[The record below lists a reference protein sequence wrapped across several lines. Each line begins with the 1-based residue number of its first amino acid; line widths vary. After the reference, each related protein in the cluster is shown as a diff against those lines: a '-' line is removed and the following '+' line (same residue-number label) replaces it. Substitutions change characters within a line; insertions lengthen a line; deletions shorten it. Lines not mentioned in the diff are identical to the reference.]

1 MHQSLASNRS
11 PASGGAGSVIFDS
24 NRSFASGNASSY
36 SLTEECLDRISD
48 PAGEGKRTF
57 VRVWAEAAR
66 TAARA
71 QDSLRKNGY
80 APSPIAGIP
89 ISVKDMLDVAGEV
102 TLAGTKAL
110 DDAPPA
116 AQDAPVIQ
124 RLKAAGA
131 VLVGRTNMA
140 QFAFSIV
147 GLNPHFGTPGNP
159 WDRTRIP
166 GGSSSGAAVSV
177 ADGMAIAAIG
187 SDTVGSIR
195 APAALCGIVGFKPT
209 QRSVPL
215 QGTIPLSVTLDTVGP
230 LARSV
235 ADCAM
240 VFAAIS
246 GEPWRELSPIDVMNL
261 RLAIPQTRVL
271 DELSPAV
278 SRAFERASRRLSE
291 AGAGLVD
298 SLFDYFGQIEA
309 RNGCGVIEYVDALA
323 WHKELLARRGH
334 DYDPNVRGRVEKG
347 ATIAAWEYA
356 AMQEWRKETIA
367 RFDKDTYAY
376 DAIIL
381 PTVAITA
388 PTMEECERDE
398 GAIRSKLLRNPSL
411 FNFLDRPAITIPIHA
426 PGEAPVGLMV
436 VGERDQDWRL
446 LSVAQALEA
455 VLAN

>member
-1 MHQSLASNRS
+1 MQYALASRRPS
-11 PASGGAGSVIFDS
+11 TGSGGGSAILES
-24 NRSFASGNASSY
+24 ARSFALGAASSL
-36 SLTEECLDRISD
+36 SLTEDCLARIAD
-48 PAGEGKRTF
+48 PAGEGKRAF
-57 VRVWAEAAR
+57 IKVWADEALI
-66 TAARA
+66 TAKA
-71 QDSLRKNGY
+71 QDSLRKVGF

-116 AQDAPVIQ
+116 AEDAPVVR
-124 RLKAAGA
+124 RLKASGA
-131 VLVGRTNMA
+131 VLTGRTNMA

-177 ADGMAIAAIG
+177 ADGMSVAAIG

-230 LARSV
+230 LARTV
-235 ADCAM
+235 HDCAL
-240 VFAAIS
+240 VYATIS
-246 GEPWRELSPIDVMNL
+246 GQPRRALQPFGVKGL
-261 RLAIPQTRVL
+261 RLAVPQTRVL
-271 DELSPAV
+271 DDLTPAV
-278 SRAFERASRRLSE
+278 SRAFQWASALLSE

-298 SLFDYFGQIEA
+298 MRFGYFEDIESK
-309 RNGCGVIEYVDALA
+309 NGCGVIEHVDALA
-323 WHKELLARRGH
+323 WHKELLDRRGR
-334 DYDPNVRGRVEKG
+334 DYDPNVRARVEKG
-347 ATIAAWEYA
+347 ATFAAWEYA
-356 AMQEWRKETIA
+356 AMQEWRKDAIA
-367 RFDKDTYAY
+367 RFDKDTVAF
-376 DAIIL
+376 DALIL
-381 PTVAITA
+381 PTVATTA
-388 PTMEECERDE
+388 PTIDECERDE
-398 GAIRSKLLRNPSL
+398 SNVRSKLLRNPSL
-411 FNFLDRPAITIPIHA
+411 FNFLDRPAITIPIHL

-446 LSVAQALEA
+446 LGVARALES
-455 VLAN
+455 VVSS

>member
-1 MHQSLASNRS
+1 MQYALTGNRPS
-11 PASGGAGSVIFDS
+11 TIGGGRSIILESA
-24 NRSFASGNASSY
+24 RSFALGTASSL
-36 SLTEECLDRISD
+36 SLTEDCLTRIFN

-57 VRVWAEAAR
+57 LKVWSDEAR
-66 TAARA
+66 TAAKA
-71 QDSLRKNGY
+71 QDSLRKIGF
-80 APSPIAGIP
+80 AASPIAGIP

-116 AQDAPVIQ
+116 AEDAPVVR

-131 VLVGRTNMA
+131 VLIGRTNMA

-177 ADGMAIAAIG
+177 ADGMSVAAIG

-215 QGTIPLSVTLDTVGP
+215 KGTIPLSVTLDTVGP
-230 LARSV
+230 LARNV
-235 ADCAM
+235 HDCAL
-240 VFAAIS
+240 VYATIS
-246 GEPWRELSPIDVMNL
+246 GEPWRELRPLGVKGL

-278 SRAFERASRRLSE
+278 SRAFQRAGALLSE
-291 AGAGLVD
+291 SGARLVD
-298 SLFDYFGQIEA
+298 ASFGYFEEIESK
-309 RNGCGVIEYVDALA
+309 NGCGVIEYVDALA
-323 WHKELLARRGH
+323 WHKELLDRRGH

-347 ATIAAWEYA
+347 ASISAWEYA
-356 AMQEWRKETIA
+356 AMQEWRKDVIA
-367 RFDKDTYAY
+367 QFDKDTFAF
-376 DAIIL
+376 DALIL
-381 PTVAITA
+381 PTVATTA
-388 PTMEECERDE
+388 PTMDECERDE
-398 GAIRSKLLRNPSL
+398 SNIRSKLLRNPSL
-411 FNFLDRPAITIPIHA
+411 FNFLDRPAITIPVHA

-446 LSVAQALEA
+446 LSVARALES
-455 VLAN
+455 VVSN